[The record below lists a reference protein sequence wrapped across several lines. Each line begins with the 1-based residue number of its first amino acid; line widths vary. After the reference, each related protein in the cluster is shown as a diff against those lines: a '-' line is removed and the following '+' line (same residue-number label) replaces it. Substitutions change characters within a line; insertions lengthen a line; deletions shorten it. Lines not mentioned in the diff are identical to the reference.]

1 LFGCK
6 DLRLLK
12 ESQVMGKM
20 CMSLERQ
27 KRGGQHVG
35 KKAEKKKEPT
45 LCKKGMGNTGRERQR
60 Q

>member
-1 LFGCK
+1 
-6 DLRLLK
+6 
-12 ESQVMGKM
+12 MGKM

-35 KKAEKKKEPT
+35 KKAEKRKEPT